1 MHITKDAFE
10 WIDYYRG
17 DTGASWDDMYVPE
30 VNIDYGVWLLSY
42 HYGLFGEW
50 ETVYAAYNAGPNAVK
65 KWLSDAE
72 YSLDGKTLD
81 KIPYEETSNY
91 REKVSKYREDYQ
103 RIYGFD

>member
-1 MHITKDAFE
+1 
-10 WIDYYRG
+10 
-17 DTGASWDDMYVPE
+17 MYVPE

-42 HYGLFGEW
+42 HYDLFGEW

-65 KWLSDAE
+65 KWLSDPE
-72 YSLDGKTLD
+72 YSLDGKTLE